1 MNPQKLS
8 PTAEDIRLKIKAMIP
23 ELSHQA
29 VENRAALL
37 KTEKNGNKTYGGD
50 LLGAQISLLSR
61 QLPIPDPENW
71 GWRLLYFAVPTTVTA
86 RKRGFL
92 IPLSRETLC
101 DGILKEAAS
110 EEASQEEASQE
121 GFYVETAPDA
131 GTKVNSETAA
141 IYFVPR

>member
-8 PTAEDIRLKIKAMIP
+8 PTAENIRLKIKAMIP
-23 ELSHQA
+23 ELSNQA
-29 VENRAALL
+29 VEDCAELL

-50 LLGAQISLLSR
+50 ILAAQISLLSS

-71 GWRLLYFAVPTTVTA
+71 GWRLLFFAVPTTVTA

-101 DGILKEAAS
+101 DGTLKE
-110 EEASQEEASQE
+110 EESQE
-121 GFYVETAPDA
+121 GFYVETPINKGID
-131 GTKVNSETAA
+131 VNSETAA